1 MIKLL
6 TTLLLVLFGVY
17 VYAQNTS
24 RIEKLVSLKRTQTE
38 FVSAENTATTT
49 AISSIFAQEQVAK
62 SKEGLKELTI
72 IKVYYVYTKYKRSS
86 GFNQKEL
93 DRKRF
98 RSLEEVFPEIID
110 DPYVEWELIEQTG
123 CKDYT
128 EGTDY
133 FHGFVLVHR
142 PMMSEAQRLDE
153 INRLSQFFKD
163 PKDEF
168 SEPVIDIIQQKIK
181 KKEGTSSEVLPSKP
195 DLPAKFIDGEYALFN
210 YFQNNL
216 KVTKEVSTKRDDLWV
231 DVRFEVD
238 ENGVVSQITFEGEY
252 ASYIQDAVREVIST
266 MPEWQPAS
274 LNDESVSSEVNLQV
288 RVSYSRSVNGMYKRD
303 GSKPTFSDDVGAPG
317 LVIESSESE
326 KNENEKITAIKSTA
340 VYLGMSIADPSEKI
354 ALVMDVTGSMTV
366 NVAAMKRWISN
377 NPESLTITSY
387 TFFNDG
393 DGKRTR
399 KKSIGGTGGQYLT
412 RSMSEVEETIKTA
425 MSAGSGGERSE
436 SDVESL
442 LYAAEHD
449 SLCDA
454 LFLIGD
460 NYSEVRD
467 LSLLKELNKKVHVL
481 VCSARNAV
489 RVDYLNIVR
498 STGGTLIL
506 NGKKVDLMNIEKG
519 GSIQIGKTLYD
530 YNGKIFRIKN

>member
-399 KKSIGGTGGQYLT
+399 KKSIGGTGRT
-412 RSMSEVEETIKTA
+412 VSNSINV
-425 MSAGSGGERSE
+425 GSRRNDQDG
-436 SDVESL
+436 
-442 LYAAEHD
+442 
-449 SLCDA
+449 
-454 LFLIGD
+454 
-460 NYSEVRD
+460 N
-467 LSLLKELNKKVHVL
+467 
-481 VCSARNAV
+481 VCWKWR
-489 RVDYLNIVR
+489 
-498 STGGTLIL
+498 
-506 NGKKVDLMNIEKG
+506 
-519 GSIQIGKTLYD
+519 
-530 YNGKIFRIKN
+530 